1 MQRGSAGGARDGEWA
16 KERWETGE
24 GQISG
29 EQISHRSRCISVI
42 KEITASDEG
51 NCKGTR
57 ITFLC
62 IVRGGSQAAQSK
74 GNERHFLQGC
84 EETSRNVLRIT
95 RLRSTFV

>member
-1 MQRGSAGGARDGEWA
+1 MQRGSAGGAGDDEWA
-16 KERWETGE
+16 KGRWETGE

-29 EQISHRSRCISVI
+29 EQIPHRSGCVSVI

-62 IVRGGSQAAQSK
+62 IVRGGSQAARSK
-74 GNERHFLQGC
+74 GNERRFLRGC
-84 EETSRNVLRIT
+84 EETS
-95 RLRSTFV
+95 